1 MDGHRGG
8 DHQGTASQNPA
19 YRPAHRHQP
28 GQSVAPAPRDTW
40 VTRDWPCSGWT
51 ASRNRSSSAGQTCEY
66 VSSVSLAFLWPSAD
80 CTALI
85 EHPAPA
91 SSEAAAKE
99 LAAGDLPAL
108 DALRSVQV
116 PGGVSVS
123 VWLKAAD
130 TPEGTFYDRRAR
142 LMNRGLV
149 TNLGT
154 DRAPRYFVPEDEE
167 EI

>member
-1 MDGHRGG
+1 VGDTRLAVQRLDRVPQPVLVGRPEVRVRVERLARVLVAERRLHRLDRAPGAGEFGG
-8 DHQGTASQNPA
+8 
-19 YRPAHRHQP
+19 
-28 GQSVAPAPRDTW
+28 
-40 VTRDWPCSGWT
+40 SG
-51 ASRNRSSSAGQTCEY
+51 
-66 VSSVSLAFLWPSAD
+66 
-80 CTALI
+80 
-85 EHPAPA
+85 
-91 SSEAAAKE
+91 KE

-142 LMNRGLV
+142 LVNRGLV